1 MFYNSVCF
9 IIYSRKEWPTAMA
22 TKFVFFIAFI
32 TIAVI
37 VLLRISCW
45 MLTSDF
51 SKTTRRKLHK
61 FCHGQLLTKI
71 FGQTEKQGQKKKPQF
86 MTGIAIGL

>member
-1 MFYNSVCF
+1 
-9 IIYSRKEWPTAMA
+9 
-22 TKFVFFIAFI
+22 
-32 TIAVI
+32 
-37 VLLRISCW
+37 

-71 FGQTEKQGQKKKPQF
+71 FGQTEKEGQKKKPQF